1 MEKGAVF
8 MPDPGEE
15 TKGMLAAVA
24 AFVWS
29 NKDWIWTRLT
39 EIRSWFRRGEG
50 TEKSPGILI
59 LGTGGAGKSTLA
71 RLLSDEDYNPLL
83 SLPGEY
89 KESIGVETY
98 SLNDD
103 SGVEIVVPPGQRQRR
118 EATWADLHADLAAGK
133 FHGVILLAAYG
144 HNSFM
149 LSYKHH
155 QLYGNDKERFVED
168 YCAAQRAE
176 EIAVLRQLSPHM
188 MTSGGKLWLLT
199 LVAKQDLWWPKH
211 GEVEKHYRDEEYTA
225 EIQKV
230 VGQRGARQFRHEI
243 AFVSLVISNF
253 WTGAGEQ
260 LRPNAAG
267 YDQKM
272 QVESLRRLFETVD
285 ALRQWEAG
293 A

>member
-1 MEKGAVF
+1 
-8 MPDPGEE
+8 MPDAADE
-15 TKGMLAAVA
+15 TKGVVAAVA
-24 AFVWS
+24 SFVWS

-39 EIRSWFRRGEG
+39 EIRTWFRRGKG
-50 TEKSPGILI
+50 TKKNPGILI

-71 RLLSDEDYNPLL
+71 RLLSDEEYNPLL

-89 KESIGVETY
+89 KESIGVESY

-103 SGVEIVVPPGQRQRR
+103 SRVEIVVPPGQRMRR

-133 FHGVILLAAYG
+133 FRGVILLAAYG

-149 LSYKHH
+149 SSYKDH
-155 QLYGNDKERFVED
+155 QLYGKDKERFVED

-176 EIAVLRQLSPHM
+176 EIAVLRQLAPHM
-188 MTSGGKLWLLT
+188 TTSSGRLWLLT
-199 LVAKQDLWWPKH
+199 LVAKQDLWQQKH
-211 GEVEKHYRDEEYTA
+211 GEVEKHYRDGEYSA
-225 EIQKV
+225 EIHKV

-243 AFVSLVISNF
+243 VFASLVISNF
-253 WTGAGEQ
+253 LTGAGEQ
-260 LRPNAAG
+260 LKPNAAG

-272 QVESLRRLFETVD
+272 QVESLRRLVETVD

-293 A
+293 S